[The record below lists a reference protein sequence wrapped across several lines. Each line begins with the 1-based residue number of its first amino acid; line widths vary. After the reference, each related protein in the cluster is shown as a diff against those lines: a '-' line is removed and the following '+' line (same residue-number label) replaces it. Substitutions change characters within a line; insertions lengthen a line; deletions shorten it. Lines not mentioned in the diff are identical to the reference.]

1 MKAKTL
7 FILAILLAY
16 VMATE
21 AQGVLSTDA
30 MIRVAEQKAKLER
43 MAVDGKK
50 RSPAQQAALTLI
62 VKVADENAADTYA
75 RLREQGVTIRGRIG
89 QQAIVEVPLNKVETI
104 AQMDGILRVDVGHQ
118 GQLKTDVGR
127 QVMGVNL
134 LNGSNPT
141 VSSPF
146 TGKGVTVC
154 VMDIGMDFKHP
165 AFKDAEGRSR
175 IKCVYCMMSD
185 KGRKFV
191 YDDPVAGPNEF
202 PGSVFDT
209 PELIAKLNYD
219 INVSPH
225 GGHTTSTAAGS
236 LSPQGFGGMA
246 PEADIVYLC
255 MASTIVTDDDVDTG
269 TGSTDEG
276 SSSSDINPNEIEGT
290 TQIVE
295 QYLAFASAYAQQ
307 SEQPMV
313 ISASIGSNLGPHD
326 GTGAVPEAISALS
339 KHAIPVFA
347 SGNEGGKSYHVHYQ
361 FADDKPSFS
370 VGLAPFLSE
379 YIVDEDDPDNP
390 FYWSFTDKVRGYT
403 RAGHSGDISLRLNV
417 IGRDESYQITEY
429 AWSSPVYTTSSDKP
443 DLSVFINSDDDPE
456 LHKYFRGKVYL
467 GVRTLANGQ
476 RELTVMP
483 KGVCKEIRGVT
494 RYALTITVAGAP
506 GTDVD
511 LWQNLYRFI
520 PYEGDGYIV
529 GDDFITGSDWSST
542 PDVISVGAWCAN
554 TTARAYRQGMED
566 IESETETL
574 GDIAATS
581 SYGMMFNGVTQPTV
595 CAPGVNVVAAWNKYY
610 DDAFYSTPSTY
621 LDAMAWQG
629 YPYAFLSGTS
639 MATPAVSGIIALW
652 LQANPKLT
660 LADVKDILANSCD
673 NDEFTAKNPI
683 RWGYGKINA
692 KKGLDYIQD
701 QVTGIVLMSDG
712 RSMMEDVWY
721 TLDGRRL
728 MGQPTQRGIYI
739 NKGKKFIV
747 K

>member
-1 MKAKTL
+1 MKAKTI

-30 MIRVAEQKAKLER
+30 MIRVAEQKTKLER

-141 VSSPF
+141 VPSPF

-191 YDDPVAGPNEF
+191 YDDPVAGPIEF

-276 SSSSDINPNEIEGT
+276 SSSSDINPNEIEGA
-290 TQIVE
+290 TQIIE

-443 DLSVFINSDDDPE
+443 DLSLFINSDDDPE

-520 PYEGDGYIV
+520 PYEGDDYIV

-554 TTARAYRQGMED
+554 TTARAHRQGMED
-566 IESETETL
+566 IESETETQ

-610 DDAFYSTPSTY
+610 DDVFYSTPSTY

-629 YPYAFLSGTS
+629 YPYASLSGTS

-692 KKGLDYIQD
+692 KKGLDYIQ
-701 QVTGIVLMSDG
+701 QGTGIVLMSDG
-712 RSMMEDVWY
+712 RSKMEDVWFD
-721 TLDGRRL
+721 LSGRR
-728 MGQPTQRGIYI
+728 MGAKPTQRGLYI
-739 NKGKKFIV
+739 NKGKKFMV

>member
-1 MKAKTL
+1 MKAKTI

-30 MIRVAEQKAKLER
+30 MIRVAEQKTKLER

-141 VSSPF
+141 VPSPF

-175 IKCVYCMMSD
+175 IKCVYNTLSD

-191 YDDPVAGPNEF
+191 FDDPVAGPIEF

-219 INVSPH
+219 INISPH

-290 TQIVE
+290 NQIVE

-313 ISASIGSNLGPHD
+313 ISASIGSN
-326 GTGAVPEAISALS
+326 
-339 KHAIPVFA
+339 F
-347 SGNEGGKSYHVHYQ
+347 
-361 FADDKPSFS
+361 
-370 VGLAPFLSE
+370 
-379 YIVDEDDPDNP
+379 
-390 FYWSFTDKVRGYT
+390 
-403 RAGHSGDISLRLNV
+403 
-417 IGRDESYQITEY
+417 
-429 AWSSPVYTTSSDKP
+429 
-443 DLSVFINSDDDPE
+443 
-456 LHKYFRGKVYL
+456 
-467 GVRTLANGQ
+467 
-476 RELTVMP
+476 
-483 KGVCKEIRGVT
+483 
-494 RYALTITVAGAP
+494 
-506 GTDVD
+506 
-511 LWQNLYRFI
+511 
-520 PYEGDGYIV
+520 
-529 GDDFITGSDWSST
+529 
-542 PDVISVGAWCAN
+542 
-554 TTARAYRQGMED
+554 
-566 IESETETL
+566 
-574 GDIAATS
+574 
-581 SYGMMFNGVTQPTV
+581 
-595 CAPGVNVVAAWNKYY
+595 
-610 DDAFYSTPSTY
+610 
-621 LDAMAWQG
+621 
-629 YPYAFLSGTS
+629 
-639 MATPAVSGIIALW
+639 
-652 LQANPKLT
+652 
-660 LADVKDILANSCD
+660 
-673 NDEFTAKNPI
+673 
-683 RWGYGKINA
+683 
-692 KKGLDYIQD
+692 
-701 QVTGIVLMSDG
+701 
-712 RSMMEDVWY
+712 
-721 TLDGRRL
+721 
-728 MGQPTQRGIYI
+728 
-739 NKGKKFIV
+739 
-747 K
+747 

>member
-1 MKAKTL
+1 MKAKTI

-30 MIRVAEQKAKLER
+30 MIRVAEQKTKLER

-141 VSSPF
+141 VPSPF

-191 YDDPVAGPNEF
+191 YDDPVAGPIEF

-209 PELIAKLNYD
+209 RELIAKLNYD

-276 SSSSDINPNEIEGT
+276 SSSSDINLNEIEGT
-290 TQIVE
+290 NQIVE

-429 AWSSPVYTTSSDKP
+429 AWSSPVYTTTSDKP

-520 PYEGDGYIV
+520 PYEGDDYIV

-554 TTARAYRQGMED
+554 TTARAHRQGMED
-566 IESETETL
+566 IESETETQ

-629 YPYAFLSGTS
+629 YPYASLSGTS

-692 KKGLDYIQD
+692 KKGLDYIQ
-701 QVTGIVLMSDG
+701 QGTGIIKMEDV

-739 NKGKKFIV
+739 NKGKKFMV

>member
-1 MKAKTL
+1 MYQW
-7 FILAILLAY
+7 ILTAAIMLAY
-16 VMATE
+16 ALGIE
-21 AQGVLSTDA
+21 AQGVMTTDA
-30 MIRVAEQKAKLER
+30 MIRVAEQNTKMESRASDRNNKL
-43 MAVDGKK
+43 
-50 RSPAQQAALTLI
+50 STQQPVLTFV

-75 RLREQGVTIRGRIG
+75 RLREHGVIIRGRIG
-89 QQAIVEVPLNKVETI
+89 QQAIVEVPLNKVETL

-127 QVMGVNL
+127 QVMGVNH

-141 VSSPF
+141 VPSPF

-175 IKCVYCMMSD
+175 IKCVYFMMSD

-191 YDDPVAGPNEF
+191 YDDPVAGPIEF

-246 PEADIVYLC
+246 PEADIVYLS
-255 MASTIVTDDDVDTG
+255 MSPTIVTDDDVDTG

-276 SSSSDINPNEIEGT
+276 SSSSDINPNEIEGSN
-290 TQIVE
+290 QIVE

-403 RAGHSGDISLRLNV
+403 RAGQSGEISLRVNV
-417 IGRDESYQITEY
+417 VSRDNTYKIMEHV
-429 AWSSPVYTTSSDKP
+429 WSSPVITTTLDNP
-443 DLSVFINSDDDPE
+443 DQSLFINSDDDPE

-483 KGVCKEIRGVT
+483 KGVCKEIRRVKV
-494 RYALTITVAGAP
+494 YAMTITVAGAP

-542 PDVISVGAWCAN
+542 PDAISVGSWCAN
-554 TTARAYRQGMED
+554 TTARAHRQGMED
-566 IESETETL
+566 VESTDETL
-574 GDIAATS
+574 GDIATTS
-581 SYGMMFNGVTQPTV
+581 SYGTMFNGVTQPTV

-610 DDAFYSTPSTY
+610 DDALYSTPSTY

-692 KKGLDYIQD
+692 KKGLDYIQ
-701 QVTGIVLMSDG
+701 QGTGIVLMSDE
-712 RSMMEDVWY
+712 RSKMEDVWFD
-721 TLDGRRL
+721 LSGRH
-728 MGQPTQRGIYI
+728 MGAKPTQRGLYI
-739 NKGKKFIV
+739 NKGKKFMV